1 MLFTETSR
9 RKVCAMRRLLGLL
22 VLLGAVGAH
31 AEDLSFV
38 GGTDKNPLDYKLNE
52 TITFTVTL
60 IDRDK
65 DNAPVTGRALR
76 WTLAH
81 DDRKLD
87 RNGTATSD
95 APLVLSTALASPG
108 FVRLKVEVEDNGAWL
123 SGNTQVFDGYGFG
136 ATPLWCGRFGG
147 GAYAAPLHGPGRP
160 ACRYCSRRHRP
171 VFPLKGCCA

>member
-1 MLFTETSR
+1 
-9 RKVCAMRRLLGLL
+9 MRRLLGLL

-65 DNAPVTGRALR
+65 DNAPVTGRVLR

-81 DDRKLD
+81 DDKTLD

-95 APLVLSTALASPG
+95 EPLVLSTALASPG
-108 FVRLKVEVEDNGAWL
+108 NAAAASCGLIATFN
-123 SGNTQVFDGYGFG
+123 GYGFG

-147 GAYAAPLHGPGRP
+147 GAYAAFFHGSGRP
-160 ACRYCSRRHRP
+160 ACRYRSRRHRP